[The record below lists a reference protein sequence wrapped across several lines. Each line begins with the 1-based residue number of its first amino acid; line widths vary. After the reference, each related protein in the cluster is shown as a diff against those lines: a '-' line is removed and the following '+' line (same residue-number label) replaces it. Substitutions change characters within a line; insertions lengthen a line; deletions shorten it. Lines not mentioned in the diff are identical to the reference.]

1 MGRLVPTALAT
12 RMCPRKRPAARWRGS
27 FAITCREF
35 LRCSDIGDHGFRD
48 IRGLRPG
55 SGAPSPREGRWDEFQ
70 PPGDT
75 QGIYPNTIK
84 YFREIT
90 RNLVN
95 SRQIQHCTKAQYL
108 ERLFGV
114 IPREGADHVSL
125 RSRCRDCRFHPH
137 QRCNSLSYCVFA
149 PHTRVA

>member
-12 RMCPRKRPAARWRGS
+12 RMCPRKWPAARWRGS

-35 LRCSDIGDHGFRD
+35 LRGSNIGDHGFRD

-75 QGIYPNTIK
+75 KEST
-84 YFREIT
+84 
-90 RNLVN
+90 
-95 SRQIQHCTKAQYL
+95 QI
-108 ERLFGV
+108 RLNIFV
-114 IPREGADHVSL
+114 K
-125 RSRCRDCRFHPH
+125 
-137 QRCNSLSYCVFA
+137 
-149 PHTRVA
+149 